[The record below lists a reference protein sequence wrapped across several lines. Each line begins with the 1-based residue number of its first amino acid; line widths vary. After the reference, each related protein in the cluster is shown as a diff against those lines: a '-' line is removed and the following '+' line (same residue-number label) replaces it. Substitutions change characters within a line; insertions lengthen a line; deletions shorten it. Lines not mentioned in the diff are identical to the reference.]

1 MATPETALKKAVAAV
16 EKAIADK
23 KKKDEAAKAAAATLK
38 VGDFDASGKVLQL
51 KFKQKYTGKIK
62 AAGTV
67 SSVTSSDNN
76 IATEAKRKD
85 TKLSQ

>member
-38 VGDFDASGKVLQL
+38 VGDFVAVVQRSLSG
-51 KFKQKYTGKIK
+51 
-62 AAGTV
+62 
-67 SSVTSSDNN
+67 SV
-76 IATEAKRKD
+76 R
-85 TKLSQ
+85 